1 MKNEN
6 LARLI
11 VLLFIIIAV
20 AIPFSGRWLNSRSQ
34 ESVIEL
40 HANMPENGGW
50 SVETI
55 HAQAGQPIR
64 LHITSDDVVHGF
76 AIGKSEVPALEI
88 KPGEYTVTVLKFDL
102 PGKYIFYCNRW
113 CGPNHW
119 RMRGTIEIEG
129 DKDPIPA
136 APKPLFLQLGI
147 DLDSPEVAEVV
158 PTNKAAAE
166 LGAKLKDILPV
177 YASESDTY
185 LTNSPAKLWLRFRA
199 DPALS
204 KISDNDLWNA
214 VAWTWQQQ
222 TSPQALK
229 IGFDLYS
236 TTCAACHSETGQ
248 GNGVMV
254 RDLPT
259 WDPSIHK
266 TNETPHQ
273 LTGEGLFSPPDFTDP
288 KILLGV
294 SPALLEGKIIRG
306 GMGTGMPYWGSIFT
320 TDQIKALVSY
330 LYGFA
335 WGDIGGEE

>member
-11 VLLFIIIAV
+11 VLLFILIAV

-88 KPGEYTVTVLKFDL
+88 IPGEFTDTVLNFDQ

-129 DKDPIPA
+129 DGDPIPTS
-136 APKPLFLQLGI
+136 PQPLFLQLGI
-147 DLDSPEVAEVV
+147 DLDSPEAAEVV
-158 PTNKAAAE
+158 PTKKASAE
-166 LGAKLKDILPV
+166 LGAKLADFLPD
-177 YASESDTY
+177 YAYDRDTY
-185 LTNSPAKLWLRFRA
+185 LSNSPAKLWLKMRA

-204 KISDNDLWNA
+204 TLSDDDLWNA
-214 VAWTWQQQ
+214 VAWSWQQQ
-222 TSPQALK
+222 TTPKALE
-229 IGFDLYS
+229 IGRELYS
-236 TTCAACHSETGQ
+236 TTCAACHGETGQ

-259 WDPSIHK
+259 WNPSIHK

-273 LTGEGLFSPPDFTDP
+273 LTGEGFFSPPDFTDP

-320 TDQIKALVSY
+320 TDQINALVSF

-335 WGDIGGEE
+335 WGDVKEK